1 MKNAVITAKIPE
13 NIDSLRISIAVCFS
27 DKGFFAIISLTSVI
41 GASLSSV
48 VCIFSSSLRNVGFLI
63 SLC

>member
-27 DKGFFAIISLTSVI
+27 DKGFFAIISLSNVI
-41 GASLSSV
+41 GASYHQLFV
-48 VCIFSSSLRNVGFLI
+48 SLIRHYEM
-63 SLC
+63 